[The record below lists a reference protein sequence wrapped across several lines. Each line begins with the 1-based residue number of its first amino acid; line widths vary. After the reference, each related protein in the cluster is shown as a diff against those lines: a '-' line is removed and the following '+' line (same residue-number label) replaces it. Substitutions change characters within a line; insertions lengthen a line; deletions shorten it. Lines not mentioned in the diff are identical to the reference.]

1 MTSKLFVATR
11 RISETVGREK
21 ELEQI
26 KNAIFR
32 PAGDDSCQIVFV
44 QGRGGFGKT
53 RLLDEALWRL
63 GHPAE
68 REARLMTD
76 KHRQQG
82 WDWERLGDTIIL
94 HPIDLIDTQLHSSGN
109 FVYELYTRFEKVQIR
124 FSIYISKRGR
134 VEAMLQQG
142 MDYTSVRKAAEESID
157 SFLKEYAEHA
167 TKRRV
172 VWFIDTAEQLTRV
185 GPDWLWSDPDVPPQK
200 YQLQETDLQFQTQQW
215 LANQIKGN
223 RFKNTTIVFAGRDEE
238 GEKFFA
244 SIEAAAKSINCKP
257 ISLKLDGFDAET
269 VQAYFRSLAEEFEEE
284 AAKPDS
290 DESDAYRKI
299 IPEMKAIAGDDNLP
313 KVLQLYTNGQP
324 VLLSIF
330 ADILIESGSMPDPLR
345 DTYQEAIDRLR
356 SPSLSQK
363 EQEVELRWVQWQVE
377 EAFITMLFSQP
388 RGQDTLYRDILQLLV
403 RAPRGLT
410 LNQLHFVLDSSLGTK
425 IESWNPDPKRIAE
438 IEKSLWR
445 MSKGASSLI
454 KRRPNDAFALQDE
467 MYRIYA
473 EHLAPHITLTRQL
486 DNRQANVQYLWET
499 KFKESAKERYR
510 NSYEY
515 EKKYRRA
522 LYAQLAEVAEYQLKL
537 GREKLLEIQG
547 GEERHLEQR
556 LSDIPASQP
565 RSLVFPRLES
575 KEREQRRQI
584 HALILDQSL
593 EAMHYRLLLDPSLNF
608 NVAYTDLADEFWRAN
623 DGDRDA
629 TTQSEMWRLLH
640 DIYALRFVDLKR
652 ASSGPK
658 TSLEVLQ
665 RAAEQEAVARFL
677 KRFVL
682 RKDYQRA
689 IEFGNAIEH
698 HIETWA
704 QDSAEEVN
712 DKASWLHTLA
722 YGERQAWQKYA
733 SILSGRDIENSIS
746 FLETIAHDLV
756 LLSQCPNDK
765 EAVKG
770 KLGLGENGF
779 KGHPAETR
787 LRRVVSVIYN
797 FMGYGLTGLRKYRKA
812 SAWYGRALYYARE
825 LGAKAHRATVL
836 NNLSRAQ
843 SEMGRTSRAIRLCLD
858 GLKLRRELGAD
869 LPIVLSHNTL
879 ALIFNDQNR
888 PEEAWREAAKAMAYA
903 RRIED
908 SRALGLALIPLGEA
922 LRRLATPEIRFGRT
936 GRETPEAIYD
946 AAQEVLDEAHL
957 IFSDLEDTASKE
969 PLRLIETKNEMG
981 CLFRDRL
988 QIVKKDDPLWDR
1000 SIGSALSLLEDAE
1013 RRADE
1018 LNLSQLK
1025 LDAAVNIAW
1034 TYYFADNFDQASRE
1048 TDRCASMLQKWIG
1061 DEKKSGGS
1069 TGNLLM
1075 EGEIP
1080 PRPADHESA
1089 VYYQISRIDHL
1100 RGRIAMDRFRARADE
1115 FEKEY
1120 SGDEP
1125 SRRAKRQEAIRDDPQ
1140 ARSFLSE
1147 AAKDYARA
1155 VGYAQLFSPRSS
1167 TLGAIYDTLYDYLR
1181 HFNQTEIESFAKF
1194 EHAARN
1200 AYHLEKIQIEDLSN
1214 MGEFLRECFGEL
1226 TEKELADGID

>member
-21 ELEQI
+21 ELDKI
-26 KNAIFR
+26 KDAIFR

-63 GHPAE
+63 GHPSE
-68 REARLMTD
+68 REARPMTD

-82 WDWERLGDTIIL
+82 WDWERLGNPLVL

-109 FVYELYTRFEKVQIR
+109 FVYELHTRFEKVQIR
-124 FSIYISKRGR
+124 FQSYISKRGR
-134 VEAMLQQG
+134 VETMLQQG
-142 MDYTSVRKAAEESID
+142 MDYSSVRKAAEESIE
-157 SFLKEYAEHA
+157 SFFKEYAA
-167 TKRRV
+167 YAAKRRI

-185 GPDWLWSDPDVPPQK
+185 GPDWLWSDPDAPPQK

-244 SIEAAAKSINCKP
+244 SIESAAKSINCEP
-257 ISLKLDGFDAET
+257 ISLNLGGFDTET

-284 AAKPDS
+284 AAKPGS
-290 DESDAYRKI
+290 DESDAYGKI
-299 IPEMKAIAGDDNLP
+299 IPEMKAIADDDNLP

-345 DTYQEAIDRLR
+345 DTYQEADKRLR

-363 EQEVELRWVQWQVE
+363 ERDVELRWVQWQVE

-410 LNQLHFVLDSSLGTK
+410 LDQLHFVLDSPLDTK
-425 IESWNPDPKRIAE
+425 IESWEPDPKRIAE

-473 EHLAPHITLTRQL
+473 EHLAPHITLTRQI
-486 DNRQANVQYLWET
+486 DDRQTNVRLLWKT
-499 KFKESAKERYR
+499 KFKESEKERYR

-515 EKKYRRA
+515 EKKYRRV
-522 LYAQLAEVAEYQLKL
+522 LYTQLAEVSEHQLEHERKQL
-537 GREKLLEIQG
+537 QTTQE
-547 GEERHLEQR
+547 GEERYLEQR
-556 LSDIPASQP
+556 LGALSPSQP
-565 RSLVFPRLES
+565 HSLVFPRLES
-575 KEREQRRQI
+575 SEKDRRRQI
-584 HALILDQSL
+584 HLGILDKSL
-593 EAMHYRLLLDPSLNF
+593 EVMHYRLLLDPSLNF
-608 NVAYTDLADEFWRAN
+608 NVVYTDLADEFWRAN
-623 DGDRDA
+623 DEDRDA
-629 TTQSEMWRLLH
+629 TTQSEMWRVLH
-640 DIYALRFVDLKR
+640 DVYALRFVDLK
-652 ASSGPK
+652 SSSNGPK
-658 TSLEVLQ
+658 TPLEVLQ

-682 RKDYQRA
+682 RKDYERT
-689 IEFGNAIEH
+689 IEFGDAVEH
-698 HIETWA
+698 YVETWG

-712 DKASWLHTLA
+712 DKTSWLHTLA

-733 SILSGRDIENSIS
+733 SILSSRDVENSIS
-746 FLETIAHDLV
+746 SLETVAHDLV

-770 KLGLGENGF
+770 KLRLGENGF

-787 LRRVVSVIYN
+787 LRRVISVIYN
-797 FMGYGLTGLRKYRKA
+797 FMGFGLAGLRKYRKA
-812 SAWYGRALYYARE
+812 SAWYGRSLYYARE
-825 LGAKAHRATVL
+825 LGAQAHHATVL

-843 SEMGRTSRAIRLCLD
+843 SEMGRTSRAVRLCLD
-858 GLKLRRELGAD
+858 GLKLRLDLGAD
-869 LPIVLSHNTL
+869 LPIALSHTTL

-908 SRALGLALIPLGEA
+908 RRTLGLALIQLGEA
-922 LRRLATPEIRFGRT
+922 LRRLATPEIRFKRT
-936 GRETPEAIYD
+936 GPETPEIIYD
-946 AAQEVLDEAHL
+946 VAQEVLNEAHL
-957 IFSDLEDTASKE
+957 IFSDPEDTASKE
-969 PLRLIETKNEMG
+969 PLRLIETSNEMG

-988 QIVKKDDPLWDR
+988 QIKDDPLRDR
-1000 SIGSALSLLEDAE
+1000 NIGSALALLEEAE
-1013 RRADE
+1013 KRAGE

-1034 TYYFADNFDQASRE
+1034 TYYFAGNFDQASS
-1048 TDRCASMLQKWIG
+1048 DANRCEVMLQKWIQDENESG
-1061 DEKKSGGS
+1061 DS
-1069 TGNLLM
+1069 TGNLLV

-1100 RGRIAMDRFRARADE
+1100 RGRIAMDRFRARAKE
-1115 FEKEY
+1115 FENDY
-1120 SGDEP
+1120 AGDEP
-1125 SRRAKRQEAIRDDPQ
+1125 SRRAKRQESVRDDLRAQ
-1140 ARSFLSE
+1140 LFLSE
-1147 AAKDYARA
+1147 AAKDYTRSVA
-1155 VGYAQLFSPRSS
+1155 YAQLFSARSA
-1167 TLGAIYDTLYDYLR
+1167 TLGTIYDTLYDYLR
-1181 HFNQTEIESFAKF
+1181 RFNQTEIESFAKF
-1194 EHAARN
+1194 EQDARN
-1200 AYHLEKIQIEDLSN
+1200 AYHLEKIQMEDLSDV
-1214 MGEFLRECFGEL
+1214 GGFLRECFGEL
-1226 TEKELADGID
+1226 TEKELADGIA